1 MTIDPQILNYTTHVE
16 ENGGKYRKF
25 CNHLLLNETIIYSIA
40 FKGFLS
46 LSKEL
51 YFTQSQEEYHFKSII
66 L

>member
-1 MTIDPQILNYTTHVE
+1 M
-16 ENGGKYRKF
+16 GK
-25 CNHLLLNETIIYSIA
+25 NIESSVHILLNETFIYSKA

-51 YFTQSQEEYHFKSII
+51 YFTQSQEEYNFKSII